1 MPRSTSAWYRSSG
14 DDSRNPLAASRR
26 CSHDGGVTW
35 TAPEY
40 ERADEPFVGSERPML
55 NGFLDHRRSGM
66 LMRCSGLTA
75 RQLAERSVPPSNLS
89 LLGIV
94 RHLTDVER
102 TYFRQRWGREDIAS
116 YYSTPDRPDGAF
128 DDVDPAYA
136 QRDLGRLVAEQ
147 DAARRAV
154 ADLPLDTIF
163 VNERWGEMSL
173 RWALVQV
180 IAEYAA
186 HSGQADL
193 IRERIDG
200 KKGW

>member
-1 MPRSTSAWYRSSG
+1 M
-14 DDSRNPLAASRR
+14 
-26 CSHDGGVTW
+26 TW

-40 ERADEPFVGSERPML
+40 QRTDEPFAGGERPML
-55 NGFLDHRRSGM
+55 DGFLDHRRAGL

-75 RQLAERSVPPSNLS
+75 RQLAERSVPPSDLS

-102 TYFRQRWGREDIAS
+102 TYFRKRWGHEEMAS
-116 YYSTPDRPDGAF
+116 YYWTPQRPDGAF
-128 DDVDPAYA
+128 DDADPAHA
-136 QRDLGRLVAEQ
+136 QRDLERLVAEQ
-147 DAARRAV
+147 DAGRRAV
-154 ADLPLDTIF
+154 AGLPLDTIF
-163 VNERWGEMSL
+163 VSERWGEMSL
-173 RWALVQV
+173 RWAVIQM

-200 KKGW
+200 RRGW